1 MKITKSDFKI
11 IFNKI
16 INNSNDKNMKIL
28 QNLSNNSNSG
38 DSQINDLVNTY
49 SSEYIS
55 KIMNKILKNNLIG
68 GETSEESKKNS
79 SLLDLPLSETSIEP
93 PKFINIIDMSAGAG
107 DKDLPKTNNQR
118 LKEDYY
124 KGITSF
130 FNIMSKKS
138 PSSKSSSPV
147 NSTTSSFLP
156 IQPQSFST
164 TSTERS
170 QTQVDSATSPLLPKL
185 LKNKPYNLSSTSS
198 RSSSPVNS
206 TTSSFLPIQPQS
218 FSTTST
224 ERSQTP
230 VDSATSPL
238 SSMQQISTSPTS
250 KSRWSLLRSK
260 LKQRQQ
266 TPVDSATSP
275 LSSMQ
280 QISTSPTSS
289 EPSSFIGSQS
299 LSSDQIIDNRR
310 HNFNQILYEKEKL
323 LEEKEKQIIDLQKL
337 LAEIMRKK

>member
-130 FNIMSKKS
+130 FNIMSKES
-138 PSSKSSSPV
+138 PSSKSSSQV
-147 NSTTSSFLP
+147 DSATSSFLP
-156 IQPQSFST
+156 IQSQSFSA
-164 TSTERS
+164 TSTER
-170 QTQVDSATSPLLPKL
+170 L
-185 LKNKPYNLSSTSS
+185 
-198 RSSSPVNS
+198 
-206 TTSSFLPIQPQS
+206 
-218 FSTTST
+218 
-224 ERSQTP
+224 
-230 VDSATSPL
+230 
-238 SSMQQISTSPTS
+238 
-250 KSRWSLLRSK
+250 
-260 LKQRQQ
+260 Q